1 MRKKCLIMGVVVF
14 LAVAFLAAGAF
25 AQQKIVLKKY
35 PDIKLG
41 FTTTN
46 FLKPLPV
53 SLDNKKKLVDL
64 AAELGCSWVEI
75 RDPSGALSPEECK
88 QLMAYAKSKNLELG
102 YALQIGLLDPA
113 YWDVFSRGLANA
125 PLFQGPGTI
134 RTLAAGPEFDKDPKK
149 TTWTLSELFK
159 AVKIA
164 NRAANLARAAGL
176 KYVVENSFQALKG
189 DGITGF
195 GMTEFAA
202 NVNSN
207 LFFQADV
214 ANFFAVSRVV
224 AKPEEVKAFMEK
236 YAGRMPYIHIKAS
249 SSEHKVLPV
258 LAQNE
263 LDFDTVF
270 SILTKNKVRYAAIE
284 LTQPDTFEACANNL
298 KKSFEYLA
306 NTY

>member
-1 MRKKCLIMGVVVF
+1 MRKKCLITGAVVF

-35 PDIKLG
+35 PDIKHG

-53 SLDNKKKLVDL
+53 SLDNKKKLLDL
-64 AAELGCSWVEI
+64 AGELGCSWVEI
-75 RDPSGALSPEECK
+75 RDPSASLTVDECR
-88 QLMAYAKSKNLELG
+88 QLMAYARSKNIEIG
-102 YALQIGLLDPA
+102 YALQVGLLDPA
-113 YWDVFSRGLANA
+113 YWETFTRGLANA
-125 PLFQGPGTI
+125 VVFEGPRTI
-134 RTLAAGPEFDKDPKK
+134 RTLAAGPEFASDPKK
-149 TTWTLSELFK
+149 KTWTLTELFK
-159 AVKIA
+159 AVQIA
-164 NRAANLARAAGL
+164 NRAGNTARSVGL
-176 KYVVENSFQALKG
+176 KYVVENASESLKG

-195 GMTEFAA
+195 GMSEFFA

-207 LFFQADV
+207 MFLQCDT
-214 ANFFAVSRVV
+214 ANFFATSRVV
-224 AKPEEVKAFMEK
+224 TKPEEAKAFMEK

-270 SILTKNKVRYAAIE
+270 SLLTKNKIRYQAIE
-284 LTQPDTFEACANNL
+284 LTQPETFEDCKNNL
-298 KKSFEYLA
+298 KKSFEYLV
-306 NTY
+306 NNY

>member
-1 MRKKCLIMGVVVF
+1 MKKSLVLMSVGILV
-14 LAVAFLAAGAF
+14 LAFLGTSAF
-25 AQQKIVLKKY
+25 AQQKMVLKKY
-35 PDIKLG
+35 PEIKFG

-46 FLKPLPV
+46 FLKPFPV

-113 YWDVFSRGLANA
+113 YWEIFSRGLANA

-134 RTLAAGPEFDKDPKK
+134 RTLAAGPEFDRDPKK
-149 TTWTLSELFK
+149 TTWTLSELHK
-159 AVKIA
+159 TVKVA
-164 NRAANLARAAGL
+164 NQAANLARAAGL

-189 DGITGF
+189 DGATGF

-207 LFFQADV
+207 LFIQADV

-224 AKPEEVKAFMEK
+224 PKPEEVKAFLEK
-236 YAGRMPYIHIKAS
+236 YASRIPYIHVKAS

-263 LDFDTVF
+263 LDLDTVF
-270 SILTKNKVRYAAIE
+270 SIMTKNKIRYAAIE
-284 LTQPDTFEACANNL
+284 LTQPDTFEECANNL
-298 KKSFEYLA
+298 KKSFEYLK
-306 NTY
+306 NNY

>member
-1 MRKKCLIMGVVVF
+1 MKKSLVF
-14 LAVAFLAAGAF
+14 LAVGISVVAFLSASAF
-25 AQQKIVLKKY
+25 AQQKMVLKKY
-35 PDIKLG
+35 PEIKLG

-53 SLDNKKKLVDL
+53 SLENKKKLVDL
-64 AAELGCSWVEI
+64 ASELGCSWVEI

-102 YALQIGLLDPA
+102 YALQVGLFDPA
-113 YWDVFSRGLANA
+113 FCEIFSRGLANA
-125 PLFQGPGTI
+125 PVFEGPGTI

-159 AVKIA
+159 AVQIA

-176 KYVVENSFQALKG
+176 KYVVENSIHALKG

-195 GMTEFAA
+195 GLTEFAA

-207 LFFQADV
+207 QFFQCDV
-214 ANFFAVSRVV
+214 GNFFAVSRVV

-236 YAGRMPYIHIKAS
+236 YAGRMPYIHIKTS
-249 SSEHKVLPV
+249 TPEHKVLPI
-258 LAQNE
+258 LGPNE

-270 SILTKNKVRYAAIE
+270 ALLTKNKIRYAAVE
-284 LTQPDTFEACANNL
+284 LTQPDTYEECAGNL
-298 KKSFEYLA
+298 KKSFEYLVK
-306 NTY
+306 NY

>member
-1 MRKKCLIMGVVVF
+1 MKKSLVF
-14 LAVAFLAAGAF
+14 LAVGIFVVVFFSASAF
-25 AQQKIVLKKY
+25 AQQKMVLKKY
-35 PDIKLG
+35 PEIKLG

-53 SLDNKKKLVDL
+53 SLENKKKLVDL
-64 AAELGCSWVEI
+64 ARELGCSWVEI

-102 YALQIGLLDPA
+102 YALQVGLLDPA
-113 YWDVFSRGLANA
+113 FGEIFSRGLANA
-125 PLFQGPGTI
+125 PVFEGPRTI

-159 AVKIA
+159 AVRIA

-176 KYVVENSFQALKG
+176 KYVVENSAPALKG

-195 GMTEFAA
+195 GLTEFAA

-207 LFFQADV
+207 QFFQCDV

-224 AKPEEVKAFMEK
+224 AKPEEAKAFMEK
-236 YAGRMPYIHIKAS
+236 YAGRMPYIHIKTSTA
-249 SSEHKVLPV
+249 EHKVPPILGP
-258 LAQNE
+258 NE

-270 SILTKNKVRYAAIE
+270 ALLTKNKIRYAAVE
-284 LTQPDTFEACANNL
+284 LTQPNTYEECAENL
-298 KKSFEYLA
+298 KKSFEYLVK
-306 NTY
+306 NY

>member
-1 MRKKCLIMGVVVF
+1 MKKSLILMTVGILV
-14 LAVAFLAAGAF
+14 VAFLGTSAF
-25 AQQKIVLKKY
+25 AQQKMVLKKY
-35 PDIKLG
+35 PEIKLG

-75 RDPSGALSPEECK
+75 RDPSGSLSPEECK

-113 YWDVFSRGLANA
+113 YWEVFSRGLANA

-134 RTLAAGPEFDKDPKK
+134 RTLAAGPEFDRDPKK
-149 TTWTLSELFK
+149 TTWTLSELHK
-159 AVKIA
+159 TVKVA
-164 NRAANLARAAGL
+164 NQAANLARAAGL

-189 DGITGF
+189 DGVTGF

-207 LFFQADV
+207 LFFQCDV

-224 AKPEEVKAFMEK
+224 PKPEEVKAFLEK
-236 YAGRMPYIHIKAS
+236 YATRIPYIHVKTS
-249 SSEHKVLPV
+249 SNEHKVLPV

-270 SILTKNKVRYAAIE
+270 SILSKNKIRYAAVE
-284 LTQPDTFEACANNL
+284 LTQPDTFEECANNL
-298 KKSFEYLA
+298 KKSFEYLK
-306 NTY
+306 NNY